1 MVIEREGDSI
11 ENHIIILKISIF
23 TSDVHK
29 KLFSESARADL
40 TKDIDP
46 LKFSIGIIPES
57 LLEIVLPE
65 HITKES
71 LLKLQYCHEIENLY
85 VEEDHTLSQLTIG
98 QSQQT
103 LPIQRNFI
111 YFFLLYVISS
121 SAKFNGQN
129 PKVI

>member
-1 MVIEREGDSI
+1 MLIEREGDSI
-11 ENHIIILKISIF
+11 ENHIIVLKISIF

-40 TKDIDP
+40 TKHIDQ
-46 LKFSIGIIPES
+46 LKFSVGIIPES

-85 VEEDHTLSQLTIG
+85 VEEDHTLSQLT
-98 QSQQT
+98 SRPVT
-103 LPIQRNFI
+103 TNT
-111 YFFLLYVISS
+111 
-121 SAKFNGQN
+121 ANTEKFH
-129 PKVI
+129 